1 MESSGMEMRSQLFE
15 TINQLIWVAE
25 QFVETE
31 FANTQEIKAII
42 SDAKA
47 FVDKFQ
53 DGFIVI
59 SGAKMI
65 EVSIAEI
72 VLFAWAVLATAI
84 AFKYHHKS
92 WQVTCMIQEILSDEK
107 LRDRAVNSWREF
119 KETST

>member
-1 MESSGMEMRSQLFE
+1 MESSGTEMRNQLFE

-42 SDAKA
+42 GDAKA

-59 SGAKMI
+59 
-65 EVSIAEI
+65 
-72 VLFAWAVLATAI
+72 
-84 AFKYHHKS
+84 
-92 WQVTCMIQEILSDEK
+92 
-107 LRDRAVNSWREF
+107 
-119 KETST
+119 